1 MQRKRITRQ
10 RSGVIVNNLLPLLL
24 CRIRRETRAPAAF
37 AAKTST
43 TAKQYKVL
51 KKSGILDYRFGTGLD
66 LLSPAI
72 FIYYPA

>member
-37 AAKTST
+37 AAKAST
-43 TAKQYKVL
+43 TAKQYEVL
-51 KKSGILDYRFGTGLD
+51 KIRAYLIID
-66 LLSPAI
+66 LEQGWI
-72 FIYYPA
+72 C

>member
-1 MQRKRITRQ
+1 VKPA
-10 RSGVIVNNLLPLLL
+10 PLLHL
-24 CRIRRETRAPAAF
+24 LRKQAQQ
-37 AAKTST
+37 K
-43 TAKQYKVL
+43 KQYEVL